1 MDSSSSSQPDFDYLF
16 QLLLIG
22 DSGVIKSIRLLR
34 FTADSFKDVSPTI
47 GFFPYPLFLP
57 SRISRH
63 PNRFFFFRRRLQGQD
78 GEHCRQEAQARHL
91 EHRYGNANLPPPHS
105 IFCLASGTMES
116 SDCCLL
122 EPCKTNHPPTESIQ
136 HSCQLPMEIGHK
148 PRVYSFYWLVFV
160 T

>member
-63 PNRFFFFRRRLQGQD
+63 PNRFFF
-78 GEHCRQEAQARHL
+78 
-91 EHRYGNANLPPPHS
+91 
-105 IFCLASGTMES
+105 SGV
-116 SDCCLL
+116 DY
-122 EPCKTNHPPTESIQ
+122 K
-136 HSCQLPMEIGHK
+136 EIGRASCRD
-148 PRVYSFYWLVFV
+148 RVFAVV
-160 T
+160 